1 MGQLNM
7 QVSTYTQTDERQ
19 IKFVLDCYV
28 IPLWLPESICR
39 SEYKNKLSPFSYDL
53 CIHGITCIYVIGWFT
68 F

>member
-28 IPLWLPESICR
+28 IVTREHL
-39 SEYKNKLSPFSYDL
+39 
-53 CIHGITCIYVIGWFT
+53 
-68 F
+68 